1 MHYCR
6 RYRRVV
12 RREAVAVI
20 ELEHEDDDVD
30 KDECVVDERKSPART
45 GVVADWDHGLL
56 SSHTVARR
64 TSAALRKIQVGGNID
79 QLRYQ
84 LGRHLEIAR
93 SPHQQPHELCR
104 MAGAQWAAMPRV
116 TAIDQIFEAGVHVL
130 DPGDLAGATHQLG
143 ELLARGIDD
152 GNLAGNL
159 AQ

>member
-45 GVVADWDHGLL
+45 GAVADWDHGLL

-64 TSAALRKIQVGGNID
+64 TSAALRKIHVGGNIA
-79 QLRYQ
+79 QLRRQ

-93 SPHQQPHELCR
+93 SPHPQPHTLCP
-104 MAGAQWAAMPRV
+104 MTGARCAPVPRG
-116 TAIDQIFEAGVHVL
+116 T
-130 DPGDLAGATHQLG
+130 ATHLV
-143 ELLARGIDD
+143 
-152 GNLAGNL
+152 
-159 AQ
+159 